1 MVVTW
6 IPASIHMNF
15 ASDSHSGDA
24 GPPAWPATHFI
35 VVTSLTIYSLITLKL
50 WSHAIVVV
58 SFCCKILLFCC
69 RDCSDELCNINEK
82 SPALTPSNY
91 SSSLLRF
98 RRKLSE
104 TNYCLGKQ
112 VAVQGRVA
120 VECTYGDDHTGAGS
134 GPAPLLLLLLLL
146 RVGVPVAAQHAT
158 RPARTQTLGGGDGHQ
173 AAQVLQ
179 AHVS

>member
-35 VVTSLTIYSLITLKL
+35 VAASLTIYSLITLKL

-82 SPALTPSNY
+82 SPALTPS
-91 SSSLLRF
+91 SSLRF

-112 VAVQGRVA
+112 VVVQGRV
-120 VECTYGDDHTGAGS
+120 ESQCTYGDDHTGAGS
-134 GPAPLLLLLLLL
+134 GPALLLLLLLHVL
-146 RVGVPVAAQHAT
+146 HVGVPVAAQHSA
-158 RPARTQTLGGGDGHQ
+158 RPARTQALGDGDGDQ

-179 AHVS
+179 AHSS

>member
-1 MVVTW
+1 
-6 IPASIHMNF
+6 MNF

-104 TNYCLGKQ
+104 TNSSLGKQ

-120 VECTYGDDHTGAGS
+120 VQCTYGDDHTGAGS
-134 GPAPLLLLLLLL
+134 GPALLLLL
-146 RVGVPVAAQHAT
+146 RVGVPVAAQHAA
-158 RPARTQTLGGGDGHQ
+158 RPARTQTLGDGDGDQ

-179 AHVS
+179 AHAS

>member
-1 MVVTW
+1 
-6 IPASIHMNF
+6 MNF

-35 VVTSLTIYSLITLKL
+35 VVTSLTIYSLITFKL
-50 WSHAIVVV
+50 WSRASVVV

-120 VECTYGDDHTGAGS
+120 AQCTYGDDHTGAGS
-134 GPAPLLLLLLLL
+134 DTALLLLLLLL
-146 RVGVPVAAQHAT
+146 SVGVPVAAQHAA
-158 RPARTQTLGGGDGHQ
+158 RPARTQALGDGDGHQ
-173 AAQVLQ
+173 TAQVLQ
-179 AHVS
+179 AHAS

>member
-1 MVVTW
+1 
-6 IPASIHMNF
+6 MNF

-91 SSSLLRF
+91 SSSLTF

-104 TNYCLGKQ
+104 TNYSLGKQ
-112 VAVQGRVA
+112 VAVQ
-120 VECTYGDDHTGAGS
+120 CTYGDDHTGAGS
-134 GPAPLLLLLLLL
+134 GPALLLLLL
-146 RVGVPVAAQHAT
+146 RVGVPVAAQHAA
-158 RPARTQTLGGGDGHQ
+158 RPARTQALGDGDGDQ

>member
-1 MVVTW
+1 
-6 IPASIHMNF
+6 MNF

-91 SSSLLRF
+91 SSSLRF

-104 TNYCLGKQ
+104 TNSSLGKQ

-120 VECTYGDDHTGAGS
+120 AQCTYGDDHTGAGS
-134 GPAPLLLLLLLL
+134 GPALLLLLLL
-146 RVGVPVAAQHAT
+146 RVGVPVAAQHSA
-158 RPARTQTLGGGDGHQ
+158 RPARTQALGDGDGDQ

-179 AHVS
+179 AHAS

>member
-1 MVVTW
+1 
-6 IPASIHMNF
+6 MNF

-82 SPALTPSNY
+82 SPALTPS
-91 SSSLLRF
+91 SSLRF

-104 TNYCLGKQ
+104 TNSSLGKQ

-120 VECTYGDDHTGAGS
+120 VQCTYGDEHTGAGS
-134 GPAPLLLLLLLL
+134 GPALQLLLLLL

-158 RPARTQTLGGGDGHQ
+158 RPARTQTLGDGDGDQ

-179 AHVS
+179 AHSS